1 MMQLI
6 HVYQLILMSV
16 MHILHISIDS
26 RLSTT
31 YLVASG
37 GQRPLDL
44 HPGSRLA
51 MRANPNAN
59 PNANTT
65 GPAPD

>member
-1 MMQLI
+1 MQFVP
-6 HVYQLILMSV
+6 VYQQIIMRI

>member
-1 MMQLI
+1 M
-6 HVYQLILMSV
+6 HVYQLILMSI

>member
-1 MMQLI
+1 M
-6 HVYQLILMSV
+6 HVYQLILMSI

-59 PNANTT
+59 TT